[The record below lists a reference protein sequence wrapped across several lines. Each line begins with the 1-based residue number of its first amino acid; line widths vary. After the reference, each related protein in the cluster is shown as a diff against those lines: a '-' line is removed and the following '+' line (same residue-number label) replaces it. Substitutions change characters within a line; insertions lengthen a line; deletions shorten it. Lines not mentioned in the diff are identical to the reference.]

1 VEAVCEN
8 ARHRVNQDLS
18 MKVLLL
24 LVLFAVSSAALSED
38 AALSPPAT
46 SKVVLHVLGVAQ
58 DAGYPQVNCY
68 EPRCLPV
75 WAQPELGS
83 GASMLA
89 LVIDGRRF
97 HLFDAAPT
105 LPRQLYQFW
114 TETGLTLGD
123 LDGVWLTHAH
133 MGHYAGLLHF
143 GKEAANTRAVP
154 VHAMPR
160 MMAFLARNGPWRQ
173 LVSTQNIVVRPLT
186 ANTPV
191 LIGAAKITPWLVP
204 HRDEFSETVGYLI
217 EGPNKRALYLPD
229 IDKWQKW
236 DQDLATV
243 LKTVDVALLDATFF
257 SGDELPGRDIAL
269 IPHPTVLESIALLKQ
284 LPRPVRSRVVFTHM
298 NHTNPLLDPGSK
310 ATQSVLALGFKIAR
324 IGDRFDL

>member
-1 VEAVCEN
+1 MN
-8 ARHRVNQDLS
+8 
-18 MKVLLL
+18 VLLL
-24 LVLFAVSSAALSED
+24 LALFAVSSAASSED
-38 AALSPPAT
+38 VALPSSSA
-46 SKVVLHVLGVAQ
+46 SRAVLHVLGVAQ
-58 DAGYPQVNCY
+58 DAGYPQINCY

-89 LVIDGRRF
+89 LVVDGRRF

-105 LPRQLYQFW
+105 LPHQLYQFW
-114 TETGLTLGD
+114 TKTGLTLSD
-123 LDGVWLTHAH
+123 LEGIWLTHAH

-143 GKEAANTRAVP
+143 GKEAASTSAVP

-160 MMAFLARNGPWRQ
+160 MAAFLARNGPWSQ
-173 LVSTQNIVVRPLT
+173 LVSAQNIVVRQLT
-186 ANTPV
+186 ANGPV
-191 LIGAAKITPWLVP
+191 LIGAAKVTPWLVP

-217 EGPNKRALYLPD
+217 EGPDKRAVYLPD

-236 DQDLATV
+236 DQDLVAM

-269 IPHPTVLESIALLKQ
+269 IPHPTVLESMALLKS

-310 ATQSVLALGFKIAR
+310 ETQSVLALGFQIAR